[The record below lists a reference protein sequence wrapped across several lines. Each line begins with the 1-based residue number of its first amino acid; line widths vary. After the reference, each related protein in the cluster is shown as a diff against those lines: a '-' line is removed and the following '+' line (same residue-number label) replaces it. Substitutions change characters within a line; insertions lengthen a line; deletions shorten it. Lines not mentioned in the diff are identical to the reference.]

1 MMTLAEQNKAERG
14 KWLEEHW
21 AGRPDVNGITKEIAA
36 LTLQAFGS
44 IPGVTQ
50 EDTDARNKEL
60 RERIFAE
67 RFGGRLSCEG
77 VEIPDGALILQ
88 WMGLIPSV

>member
-21 AGRPDVNGITKEIAA
+21 AGRPYVNGIPKEIAA
-36 LTLQAFGS
+36 LTLQAFGY

-50 EDTDARNKEL
+50 EDSDARNKEL

-88 WMGLIPSV
+88 RMGLIPSV